1 MQIQEIQA
9 PAAMKN
15 ECRDI
20 TLPAVIQ
27 QLAGE
32 HAQVT
37 EELGRL
43 PATEWLSK
51 RGRELGNREQE
62 LFTTLDVLRRLAQ

>member
-1 MQIQEIQA
+1 M
-9 PAAMKN
+9 
-15 ECRDI
+15 
-20 TLPAVIQ
+20 PAVIQ